1 MAALRHWLSFEGL
14 LSGLNSVGTLWIFA
28 LMLAV
33 NADVAGR
40 TLFNSPVPGVPEF
53 GRLSIVGII
62 FLQLAH
68 TLRSGRLTRADG
80 LLRSAQRRWPRFAA
94 GIEAAFCAAGVAL
107 FAVLVYGSYRPFLRS
122 WASGEYAGVEGY
134 VTFPTWPV
142 RLVIVVGC
150 ALAGLQFLLFMKHSV
165 LVALGLRRPD
175 PAGAK
180 AAGAPVA

>member
-1 MAALRHWLSFEGL
+1 MAAPRHWPSFEGL
-14 LSGLNSVGTLWIFA
+14 LSGLNSVGTLWIFV

-80 LLRSAQRRWPRFAA
+80 LLRMAQRRWPRFVA
-94 GIEAAFCAAGVAL
+94 GLEVGFSLAGAML
-107 FAVLVYGSYRPFLRS
+107 FAVLVYGSYRPFLRAF
-122 WASGEYAGVEGY
+122 ASGEYAGVEGY

-142 RLVIVVGC
+142 RLIIVVGC
-150 ALAGLQFLLFMKHSV
+150 ALAAIQFLAFARSNL
-165 LVALGLRRPD
+165 LALAGRR
-175 PAGAK
+175 
-180 AAGAPVA
+180 

>member
-1 MAALRHWLSFEGL
+1 MAAVRHWLSFEGL
-14 LSGLNSVGTLWIFA
+14 LSGLNSVGTLWIFV
-28 LMLAV
+28 LMVAV

-68 TLRSGRLTRADG
+68 TLRSGRMTRADG
-80 LLRSAQRRWPRFAA
+80 LLRAARRRLPRFAA
-94 GIEAAFCAAGVAL
+94 GAETVFTLAGAAV

-122 WASGEYAGVEGY
+122 WASNEYVGVEGY

-142 RLVIVVGC
+142 RLIIVIAC
-150 ALAGLQFLLFMKHSV
+150 ALAALQFLLFARHNA
-165 LVALGLRRPD
+165 LVMLGLRKPD
-175 PAGAK
+175 SADAK
-180 AAGAPVA
+180 AASAPVA

>member
-1 MAALRHWLSFEGL
+1 
-14 LSGLNSVGTLWIFA
+14 
-28 LMLAV
+28 
-33 NADVAGR
+33 
-40 TLFNSPVPGVPEF
+40 
-53 GRLSIVGII
+53 
-62 FLQLAH
+62 
-68 TLRSGRLTRADG
+68 
-80 LLRSAQRRWPRFAA
+80 
-94 GIEAAFCAAGVAL
+94 VAL

-150 ALAGLQFLLFMKHSV
+150 ALAGLQFLLFMKHNV
-165 LVALGLRRPD
+165 LVMLGLRRPD